1 MQEEQGSLQTEHEE
15 LQATEI
21 ALQVHRHRRV
31 KYRQNTEQMGEEAVR
46 GTITKSI
53 AGHRKVLPVTLSV
66 YFGLSSNL

>member
-1 MQEEQGSLQTEHEE
+1 MGDYFTKVQLMSYFAGGTGLSQTEHEE

-46 GTITKSI
+46 GTITNSI
-53 AGHRKVLPVTLSV
+53 AGHRKV
-66 YFGLSSNL
+66 